1 MRKRPRLLR
10 AASLIL
16 ALMLVVFS
24 IPSTVAA
31 ETPAEKYARL
41 KEELAA
47 TRQQISELKDD
58 VAAAKAYKA
67 ALEAQKVIL
76 DEIIDLNLSQ
86 IAATEL
92 QLEQKQAE
100 VAAKRQVIYEN
111 DQLLQQRMVAIYNM
125 NNTSLLSQLFTVD
138 NLSEFTM
145 LTDSMRRVSQHD
157 IELLELLKSERE
169 ALEAEQ
175 AEIDQLLD
183 ELNEHYTELTNNREE
198 LVAALM
204 EADASLTEA
213 QARLAAE
220 QKVEGDQAEALAQ
233 AQQEMQAIANSVKN
247 SGSSSSDGSEYIGGR
262 LGWPVPG
269 YYEVS
274 CEFGS
279 PDPNG
284 QGHRG
289 MDIRAA
295 AGTPIVASNDGTVI
309 LATYAHSSYGN
320 YLVIDHGGGVKTL
333 YAHCTELW
341 VSVGQAVTKGQ
352 SIASVGSTGF
362 STGNHLH
369 LEVINNGVL
378 ENPRNWLQ
386 A

>member
-1 MRKRPRLLR
+1 MKNRPKLLR
-10 AASLIL
+10 AATLL
-16 ALMLVVFS
+16 FTLLFVVLTL
-24 IPSTVAA
+24 PSTVAA

-47 TRQQISELKDD
+47 TRELIGDLKDD
-58 VAAAKAYKA
+58 VAEAKAYKA
-67 ALEAQKVIL
+67 ALEEQKAIL
-76 DEIIDLNLSQ
+76 DEMIDLNLGQ

-100 VAAKRQVIYEN
+100 IAEKRQVIYEN

-125 NNTSLLSQLFTVD
+125 NNASLLSKLLTVD
-138 NLSEFTM
+138 SLSEFTM
-145 LTDSMRRVSQHD
+145 LTDTMQRVSQYD
-157 IELLELLKSERE
+157 MDLLEMLRTERE

-175 AEIDQLLD
+175 AEIDLLLD
-183 ELNEHYTELTNNREE
+183 ELNTHYTELINNREE
-198 LVAALM
+198 LVTALM
-204 EADASLTEA
+204 EADSNLTQA
-213 QARLAAE
+213 QAQLAAQ
-220 QKVEGDQAEALAQ
+220 QKVEGDQTEALAQ
-233 AQQEMQAIANSVKN
+233 AQQEMQAIANSVNN
-247 SGSSSSDGSEYIGGR
+247 SGSSNSDGSEYIGGR

-269 YYEVS
+269 CYEVS

-284 QGHRG
+284 KGHRG
-289 MDIRAA
+289 MDIRAP
-295 AGTPIVASNDGTVI
+295 AGTAIAACNDGTVI

-320 YLVIDHGGGVKTL
+320 YLVIDHGGGIKTL

-341 VSVGQAVTKGQ
+341 VGVGQTVTKGQ
-352 SIASVGSTGF
+352 SVASVGSTGF

-378 ENPRNWLQ
+378 ENPRGWLQ